1 MFSITAKPTP
11 ACLPT
16 YSYLNTHIDF
26 EHIITHFVLWWYLK
40 EFIVVS
46 RTRFHNMCDPC

>member
-11 ACLPT
+11 ARLPA

-26 EHIITHFVLWWYLK
+26 EHIIIHLVLRWYLK
-40 EFIVVS
+40 EFIVLS
-46 RTRFHNMCDPC
+46 